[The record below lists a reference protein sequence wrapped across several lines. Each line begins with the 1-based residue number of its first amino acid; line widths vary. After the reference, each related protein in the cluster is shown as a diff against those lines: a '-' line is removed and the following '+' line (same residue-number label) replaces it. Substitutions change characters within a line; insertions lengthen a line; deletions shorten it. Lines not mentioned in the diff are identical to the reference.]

1 MAKIEVKCPYC
12 ETDKVVKYGKGK
24 TGVQR
29 YKCIVF
35 QRTPEKPELNGAV
48 IAEINGTVSAVVT
61 ALGFLQDFL
70 SGFFVAVT
78 C

>member
-29 YKCIVF
+29 YN
-35 QRTPEKPELNGAV
+35 TNPES
-48 IAEINGTVSAVVT
+48 TT
-61 ALGFLQDFL
+61 
-70 SGFFVAVT
+70 
-78 C
+78 